1 MSNGEVRARM
11 AELYVPVTDGGSR
24 SEYINLQPWWRD
36 PIVTSGVGELL
47 ATPFIDASPTVVIG
61 PPASGYLLGALV
73 ARFLN
78 TGFAAV
84 RKNPETTVDSDPWIL
99 ATTPPDYQ
107 DRHLVL
113 GLRRGILLPSD
124 RVLAVDDIADT
135 GSQLLAL
142 QRMVTEFGA
151 HWVGAS
157 VALDLLDRNSVRRR
171 LGLKT
176 VFHNRDI

>member
-1 MSNGEVRARM
+1 MS
-11 AELYVPVTDGGSR
+11 ELYVPVTDGGTR
-24 SEYINLQPWWRD
+24 SEYVNLQPWWRD
-36 PIVTSGVGELL
+36 PLVMTGIGELL
-47 ATPFIDASPTVVIG
+47 ATPFLDAAPTVVIG
-61 PPASGYLLGALV
+61 PPASGHLLGGLV
-73 ARFLN
+73 ARFL
-78 TGFAAV
+78 GVGLAAV
-84 RKNPETTVDSDPWIL
+84 RKNPELVVDSDPWML

-142 QRMVTEFGA
+142 QRIVSESGA
-151 HWVGAS
+151 HWVGSS
-157 VALDLLDRNSVRRR
+157 VVLDLLDQNTVRRG